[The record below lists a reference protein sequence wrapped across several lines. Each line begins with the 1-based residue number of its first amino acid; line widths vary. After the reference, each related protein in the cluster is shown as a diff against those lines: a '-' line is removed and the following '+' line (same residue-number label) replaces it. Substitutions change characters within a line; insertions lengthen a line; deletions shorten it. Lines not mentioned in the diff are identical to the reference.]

1 MSETA
6 LTTVRRTE
14 ALGLASGLLAAFAA
28 GLVCGD
34 AAHGASLA
42 SAALAAG
49 DVSGAAALF
58 EASLAVLRR
67 LEARGRDGTPPR
79 GEQAAAVALAVGLRV
94 LLGETID
101 STLLRD
107 GNSGDDNLPSRD
119 DNLLDAVG
127 CGATSEATSEAAS
140 KPTSVAAGKV
150 SGEAAGLAS
159 APASSPNGSIA
170 QSNGAIAQSNG
181 SVAQSNGSVAQ
192 SNGSV
197 AQSNGSVAQSA
208 GADLALRLS
217 LGLAQCHW
225 ERCDAWE
232 AALSAQSALEL
243 QPATAALGSM
253 LGELETL
260 LGQAAASLGLLALA
274 DEVLRGALR
283 RAPPPARA
291 TAAHTK
297 VLRRLNLMSAGGD
310 VARRALDTELGVL
323 TTALG
328 EAEAGKWRRS
338 VAAEMRSSAGRG
350 RLASSGFLTP
360 KDVGIEHDLEIGDA
374 TRRALHTALTYQVRA
389 VTSH

>member
-170 QSNGAIAQSNG
+170 QSNGAI
-181 SVAQSNGSVAQ
+181 
-192 SNGSV
+192 